1 LRAGLKDSRKS
12 CSRLPIMSDRQRQ
25 RLLHD
30 WNALERPY
38 PQDRTVL
45 DLFREQV
52 QAGADRVAV
61 RFTDHAV
68 TYRQLAQRAEQIASR
83 LHAAGAKAGEPVGV
97 LLPRSPDQIAAML
110 AAWRIGAPYVP
121 LDPAAPQKRSA
132 FMLEDA
138 GVRVA
143 VTHRELQAAITSGI
157 RAVCLD
163 DADKAE
169 SLDKRVAAS
178 RASDAAYVIYT
189 SGSTGQ
195 PKGVEVTHRSLI
207 NCLCGV
213 RDLIGFAA

>member
-1 LRAGLKDSRKS
+1 
-12 CSRLPIMSDRQRQ
+12 
-25 RLLHD
+25 D

-68 TYRQLAQRAEQIASR
+68 TYLQLAQRVDQIAPLLR
-83 LHAAGAKAGEPVGV
+83 AAGARAGEPVGV
-97 LLPRSPDQIAAML
+97 LLPRSPDQIAALL
-110 AAWRIGAPYVP
+110 APWRIGAPYVP

-143 VTHRELQAAITSGI
+143 VTTRKLQPAIASGI

-163 DADKAE
+163 DAVKAE
-169 SLDKRVAAS
+169 PVDNRVAAS
-178 RASDAAYVIYT
+178 RAGD
-189 SGSTGQ
+189 
-195 PKGVEVTHRSLI
+195 
-207 NCLCGV
+207 
-213 RDLIGFAA
+213 